1 MRRSKSKD
9 KLHSASVRVKSVR
22 RLLVKVTFLVAI
34 MISTAGWIWLL
45 GAGIRWLI
53 VKL

>member
-1 MRRSKSKD
+1 MRGSKSKD
-9 KLHSASVRVKSVR
+9 NLHLSSVRVKSVR
-22 RLLVKVTFLVAI
+22 RLLVKVTLLVAI
-34 MISTAGWIWLL
+34 MVSTAGWIWLL